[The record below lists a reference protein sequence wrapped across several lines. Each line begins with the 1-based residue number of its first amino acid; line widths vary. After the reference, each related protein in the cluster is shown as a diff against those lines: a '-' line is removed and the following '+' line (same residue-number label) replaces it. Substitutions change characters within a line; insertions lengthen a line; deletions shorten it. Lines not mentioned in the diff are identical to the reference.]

1 MSKAE
6 RVAIGDYWV
15 SMIKKEDTLRSL
27 WFRKNEARLNEIAN
41 KDPTR
46 TVPKSAIE
54 RLKQVQ
60 KWVP

>member
-6 RVAIGDYWV
+6 RVAVGDYWI
-15 SMIKKEDTLRSL
+15 SMIKKEDALRSS

-46 TVPKSAIE
+46 TVPKSAVE
-54 RLKQVQ
+54 GLKQVRN
-60 KWVP
+60 